1 MLPIRSDSN
10 QSQGVCCWRSSL
22 SASGM
27 WQMWLHRVSCLRFT
41 AHMREE
47 EPHFPPPFLAELCRM
62 HRRYGR
68 GEAHGIRGLWLVG
81 VRAQHDPGTALSS
94 LPCCPPV
101 PTPLRCVCFGG
112 GPISRPSLLSTTW
125 VFQSWTGCLS
135 GRRRPGWR
143 DSHCAAENQPT
154 GSEWVMQAR
163 RLTNVHTGTEE
174 NAD

>member
-1 MLPIRSDSN
+1 MIVISRRGCVVGGHLSRPLACGRCGCTACRVYGSRRICGRRSHIFRPPS
-10 QSQGVCCWRSSL
+10 WP
-22 SASGM
+22 
-27 WQMWLHRVSCLRFT
+27 SCAACT
-41 AHMREE
+41 AGLE
-47 EPHFPPPFLAELCRM
+47 
-62 HRRYGR
+62 GR

-135 GRRRPGWR
+135 GRRRRSGWR
-143 DSHCAAENQPT
+143 DSDCAAENQPT